1 MSDTPFQV
9 ETGIPAP
16 GPGPF
21 KKSKYS
27 VLDDLKVGD
36 SVLFPGVQRSS
47 KLSPIITVRQ
57 GKDGKHFVRRKVDGG
72 VRVWRTK

>member
-16 GPGPF
+16 GPGPAR
-21 KKSKYS
+21 KSKYS
-27 VLDDLKVGD
+27 VLDDLRVGD
-36 SVLFPGVQRSS
+36 SVLFHDVQRSS

-57 GKDGKHFVRRKVDGG
+57 GRGGKHFVRRKVDGG
-72 VRVWRTK
+72 IRV